1 MSTYRREVEGLLG
14 KECVTKLCYHVMGG
28 KMSEDELKYF
38 VQHLGEL
45 SNTNSEAPNVLY
57 GNHLRR
63 MRRYDRRYDL
73 ELLEVLSDWWAESL
87 FERVDNGY
95 KELEVRKSHRHASTG
110 FQRTYRTQDHRHVIN
125 LI

>member
-73 ELLEVLSDWWAESL
+73 ELLEVLSDWYNVSL
-87 FERVDNGY
+87 CEM
-95 KELEVRKSHRHASTG
+95 
-110 FQRTYRTQDHRHVIN
+110 TQDQAMTILVRALSQPEVSCQLLAKQLSKVN
-125 LI
+125 KV